1 MCLVTSCA
9 MHKTFKGLNF
19 VQAPKSSLKML
30 KEFARLAVEADTPDS
45 PLVFPWSQG
54 PNSTGAAS
62 AYASLSDSYL
72 SRPPSQTPSRAPSQG
87 PSPAKRAQHGVPSPG
102 SPPQH
107 ARLAAAFAASPS
119 QRAQHDAE
127 LSNPYGAA
135 TMPSSLDPSL
145 HAQHTQQAVKM
156 FPSTASPLA
165 ESSPAAQPHTVDTL
179 TPPTAAS
186 SSVEAQSA
194 QSLSKQANHLPEDS
208 SPAAAEHGLQ
218 SAQLPDQS
226 PQGTFTPAVQHT
238 QQRQNQALEGPRLHL
253 NASHQPGAMTQ
264 DAMGHLLQDSP
275 PQLNTA
281 QGSERLPLS
290 DTPSANGFSNRQSDL
305 VRVASSSSGNASNG
319 GGSSGGDASSVAA
332 DGLRL
337 GIGRV
342 PGSMPSLYTGGAL
355 GFVDAKRY
363 PAVQSAAHPVIP
375 TPCLTT
381 LYPATHHAIPT
392 SCHTHCLILAHPA
405 IPCRTLAPCH
415 TLPYSVVPWPTLP
428 YLVTPCHT
436 LSSPAMLSHTLCHT
450 LSCPVMHPATPCR
463 RGNYPGLNLIL
474 KGMHD

>member
-305 VRVASSSSGNASNG
+305 VRVASSSSGNGSIG
-319 GGSSGGDASSVAA
+319 GGSGGGDASSVAA

-355 GFVDAKRY
+355 GFVDAKFCAVSALSYSHLTPCSTCTLPYILLY
-363 PAVQSAAHPVIP
+363 PAMP
-375 TPCLTT
+375 TPCPT
-381 LYPATHHAIPT
+381 LLYTL
-392 SCHTHCLILAHPA
+392 SNPA
-405 IPCRTLAPCH
+405 IFTPCRTLPH
-415 TLPYSVVPWPTLP
+415 TLPYTLPHPGTPCRTLSSPAVLFNTRCARPYTLHTLP
-428 YLVTPCHT
+428 YLVIQGAVQDRT
-436 LSSPAMLSHTLCHT
+436 
-450 LSCPVMHPATPCR
+450 
-463 RGNYPGLNLIL
+463 
-474 KGMHD
+474 